1 MAFTETL
8 DSVHIYW
15 LGHKAFLDLPHPS
28 VCFLSCCFSL
38 FLYSRDL
45 ILYPQIRHTFFPP
58 LNFLHAVPSTWNFSL
73 SYLLWDLQNSVK
85 VHLISLIFPWII
97 INKNKW
103 LPILY
108 CHINR
113 INIYLCTHC
122 TILHF
127 FNLYV
132 SFLLDC
138 QLWVQGEKNW
148 IFKLLAS
155 NWHKAGHPYKWG
167 ILFTVKTKWYAW
179 NGIAHFLINNKQD
192 QFIKCCKCFY
202 PQPGTFSLYSL
213 CKWI

>member
-28 VCFLSCCFSL
+28 ICFLSCCFSL

-127 FNLYV
+127 FLICMSLFY
-132 SFLLDC
+132 L
-138 QLWVQGEKNW
+138 
-148 IFKLLAS
+148 IAS
-155 NWHKAGHPYKWG
+155 CEYRER
-167 ILFTVKTKWYAW
+167 KTEFSIYWLVIDTKQV
-179 NGIAHFLINNKQD
+179 IHINEE
-192 QFIKCCKCFY
+192 F
-202 PQPGTFSLYSL
+202 YSL
-213 CKWI
+213 SKQSGMHGMV